1 MRWGPCQRVTPSN
14 LYYRYR
20 VRGYLIDAWATHEW
34 VPIIVTSP
42 RGPLADVGIIEG
54 TLAYAR
60 IHMGPSMIS
69 TEITLPF
76 QLSKSA

>member
-54 TLAYAR
+54 REDDTPEYHGWFVTYA
-60 IHMGPSMIS
+60 
-69 TEITLPF
+69 
-76 QLSKSA
+76 